1 MNGGSLMETNV
12 KINISNLGE
21 IKELIDKLYKTDIRV
36 EPVNKKEDVKV
47 IDINEPINVFEA
59 VDFFIIWQIK
69 EIAKGR
75 IDVNGNHTEAL
86 AKLVE
91 ARAKLNECQ

>member
-1 MNGGSLMETNV
+1 M
-12 KINISNLGE
+12 
-21 IKELIDKLYKTDIRV
+21 
-36 EPVNKKEDVKV
+36 

-75 IDVNGNHTEAL
+75 IDVYSNHTEAL

>member
-1 MNGGSLMETNV
+1 MSAEV
-12 KINISNLGE
+12 KINVEGLEE
-21 IKELIDKLYKTDIRV
+21 IKELIDKLSKSDIRV
-36 EPVNKKEDVKV
+36 EPVNKTEADVKV

-69 EIAKGR
+69 EIAKER
-75 IDVNGNHTEAL
+75 IDVNSNHTEAL

>member
-1 MNGGSLMETNV
+1 M
-12 KINISNLGE
+12 
-21 IKELIDKLYKTDIRV
+21 
-36 EPVNKKEDVKV
+36 

>member
-1 MNGGSLMETNV
+1 METNV
-12 KINISNLGE
+12 KINISNLEE

-36 EPVNKKEDVKV
+36 EPVNKKEADVKV

-75 IDVNGNHTEAL
+75 IDVYSNHTEAL

>member
-1 MNGGSLMETNV
+1 MSAEV
-12 KINISNLGE
+12 KINVEGLEE
-21 IKELIDKLYKTDIRV
+21 IKELIDKLSKSDIRV
-36 EPVNKKEDVKV
+36 EPVNKKEADVKV

-69 EIAKGR
+69 EIAKER
-75 IDVNGNHTEAL
+75 IDVNSNHTEAL